1 MTKRRRRQ
9 DHSKHSATASM
20 NDNQHGSNGINNKSQ
35 YIQRQTP
42 KNGQTNIEQESS
54 ENGHDW
60 KQSIMQVIS
69 LKK

>member
-1 MTKRRRRQ
+1 M
-9 DHSKHSATASM
+9 
-20 NDNQHGSNGINNKSQ
+20 
-35 YIQRQTP
+35 QRQTP

-60 KQSIMQVIS
+60 KQSIMQVS